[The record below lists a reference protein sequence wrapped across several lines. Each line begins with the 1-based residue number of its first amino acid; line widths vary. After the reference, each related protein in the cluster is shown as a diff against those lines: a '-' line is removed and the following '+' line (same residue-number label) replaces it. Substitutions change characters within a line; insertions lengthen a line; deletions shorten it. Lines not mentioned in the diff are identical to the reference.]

1 MRAAERGRRNFRSN
15 ILPGDEVAERM
26 PSRAKKFVYSNRGSR
41 TYIELLV
48 FSIFFHGERIVG
60 LALIARIV
68 HPKEIENDVFS
79 SFLFSIGKIVLGK
92 FISMNYLDRKNLYP
106 RSMNAREIVSNLF
119 VREIIILIMDSS
131 VIIFIVFY

>member
-26 PSRAKKFVYSNRGSR
+26 PSRTKKFVYSNRGSR

-79 SFLFSIGKIVLGK
+79 SSFSSFFFSLEKLYSGNLLSV
-92 FISMNYLDRKNLYP
+92 NYSDRKNLL
-106 RSMNAREIVSNLF
+106 SSSREIASNLF
-119 VREIIILIMDSS
+119 VREIIILKEDNNG
-131 VIIFIVFY
+131 FEC